1 MAIDHIVF
9 YGTLKRSTSN
19 NLQAVL
25 KNDLI
30 YQGKCLLPGKLYDMG
45 RYPALKEGDGS
56 VHGELYQIVD
66 DKVLALLDD
75 YEAKDNQDALLPGFT
90 RKLIQLLQPEMK
102 TWAYYYNGNPPDELN
117 IASGKWEN

>member
-19 NLQAVL
+19 NLQVAL
-25 KNDLI
+25 RNDLI

-56 VHGELYQIVD
+56 VHGELYQIVN

-75 YEAKDNQDALLPGFT
+75 YEAKDDQDALLPGFT
-90 RKLIQLLQPEMK
+90 RKLIQLLQPKMK
-102 TWAYYYNGNPPDELN
+102 TWAYYYDGNLPEKSL
-117 IASGKWEN
+117 IESGNWER